1 MEEMKV
7 QSVSFRENETFLKSF
22 SDGPRRD
29 KGQLFLI
36 LDLPDNPGAEDA
48 LAEKIW
54 RTLHDSFFNCESDD
68 PYYCF
73 EESLKGVNT
82 VLDQENQKRQ
92 AGTIGR
98 LYAIAGLLQD
108 GTLHFAHAGHASVYL
123 KRGDQ
128 FSRISEA
135 LDGEVESGFHSISSG
150 ALSLDDTIV
159 FSSRHLPFDDLTL
172 SEVFANQGAKLVN
185 QLKLLSKQKELTGLV
200 SSFVISE
207 GVLSEETA
215 DAPEAEP
222 LAAESIP
229 EEGVPLTEMP
239 PEKPTK
245 RSNRMLDSLKKRI
258 DGSKVDAAKKAARG
272 VMAGVGSRFSKIIK
286 KPERIKQVNRRYVLL
301 GVIVLVVALGALL
314 VFQSGYR
321 EKAAEAAKYEQLL
334 YQVKTNIEV
343 AENRF
348 LIGEKT
354 DANDFLNKA
363 AVSLQEIEA
372 AGYYQTDVEK
382 MKKEISLYRDN
393 FDAIVRVENPNVFI
407 DLSDKGTV
415 DALGMVHT
423 QDQKNYVYEPRRLF
437 ESLLDKVQEG
447 LTIDPE
453 EIVLS
458 GAELEDFNVLSFIT
472 QSGQIIE
479 YSTRNGSFERA
490 KTQDETWKKG
500 VDIKTYNGEFI
511 YLLDSSANTIWKYRR
526 LRTGYSTA
534 SAYSSQGDL
543 SNAVSLTIDGNI
555 YVLLRDGTI
564 VKYLKGAVEPFE
576 IKDQPSVPLKNPSR
590 IFTLPEANNLYVL
603 DSANRRVVVYSKGS
617 GGISRY
623 QKQIV
628 FDSLKP
634 NEIRDFYVDKDE
646 QKIVVLTANK
656 AYIADL

>member
-1 MEEMKV
+1 MKV

-29 KGQLFLI
+29 KGQLFLV

-48 LAEKIW
+48 LAEKVW

-73 EESLKGVNT
+73 EEALKTVNT
-82 VLDQENQKRQ
+82 TLDQENQKRQ

-98 LYAIAGLLQD
+98 LHAIAGLLQE
-108 GTLHFAHAGHASVYL
+108 GTLHFSHTGQAAVYL
-123 KRGDQ
+123 KRAEQ

-135 LDGEVESGFHSISSG
+135 LENDSESGFHSISSG
-150 ALSLDDTIV
+150 ALTLDDTIV
-159 FSSRHLPFDDLTL
+159 FSTRHLPFDDETL
-172 SEVFANQGAKLVN
+172 VEVFSNRGAKLIN
-185 QLKLLSKQKELTGLV
+185 QLKVLSKQKELTGLV
-200 SSFVISE
+200 TSFVVSE
-207 GVLSEETA
+207 GVLSEDPAEHPGMEISAEETIS
-215 DAPEAEP
+215 DAEM
-222 LAAESIP
+222 AA
-229 EEGVPLTEMP
+229 TEMP
-239 PEKPTK
+239 PEKPAK
-245 RSNRMLDSLKKRI
+245 KKGNRFLESLKKRM
-258 DGSKVDAAKKAARG
+258 DSSKVSAAKKAAKG
-272 VMAGVGSRFSKIIK
+272 VMEGVGSKFSKILK
-286 KPERIKQVNRRYVLL
+286 KPERIKQVNRRYILL

-354 DANDFLNKA
+354 DASDFLNKA
-363 AVSLQEIEA
+363 ATALQQIEA
-372 AGYYQTDVEK
+372 AGFYQADVEK
-382 MKKEISLYRDN
+382 MKKEIALYRDN
-393 FDAIVRVENPNVFI
+393 FDAIIRVENPNVFI
-407 DLSDKGTV
+407 DLSGKGTV
-415 DALGMVHT
+415 DALGLVHT
-423 QDQKNYVYEPRRLF
+423 QDQKNYIYEPRRLF

-453 EIVLS
+453 EIVLA

-472 QSGQIIE
+472 QSGQVIE
-479 YSTRNGSFERA
+479 YSTRNGSFERS

-500 VDIKTYNGEFI
+500 VDIKTFNGEYI

-534 SAYSSQGDL
+534 SVYSSEGDL

-555 YVLLRDGTI
+555 YVLLRDGRI
-564 VKYLKGAVEPFE
+564 IKYLKGAVEPFE
-576 IKDQPSVPLKNPSR
+576 VRDQPSVPLKNPSR

-603 DSANRRVVVYSKGS
+603 DSANRRVVVYSKGT
-617 GGISRY
+617 GGVSRY

-634 NEIRDFYVDKDE
+634 NEIRDFYIDKDE